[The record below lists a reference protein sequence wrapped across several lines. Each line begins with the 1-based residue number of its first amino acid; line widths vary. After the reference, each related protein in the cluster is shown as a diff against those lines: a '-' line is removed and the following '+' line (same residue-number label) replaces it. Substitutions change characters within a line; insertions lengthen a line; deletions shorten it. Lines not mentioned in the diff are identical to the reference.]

1 MNQAVIVQ
9 LIPVLA
15 PVLVA
20 IAIGYAWARLG
31 RDFDVRFL
39 ANMIHNVGMPCLIFS
54 TLTKVDADPGIFV
67 DMAWAS
73 AATHLAFL
81 VIGALVLRAARLP
94 LSIYL
99 NGMVYPNAGN
109 VGLPLCL
116 FAFGEPGLAL
126 SAAWFTVDAVM
137 VATLGVWVASGRFS
151 VRDLI
156 RTPLVYAALGAV
168 AFLASGTAP
177 PAWLANT
184 TGLISGLAIPLL
196 LIMLGISLA
205 TLRVANL
212 RRAFLLSLLRLGM
225 GFAVGVVAADLF
237 AFEGVE
243 RGVLIINCA
252 LSVGMIN
259 YLISQYYDRGSQE
272 VAAMVVVSG
281 FMSVATLPLLVAY
294 VL

>member
-1 MNQAVIVQ
+1 MNPDIVLQ
-9 LIPVLA
+9 LVPVLA
-15 PVLVA
+15 PVLAA
-20 IAIGYAWARLG
+20 IAVGYAWGKLG

-39 ANMIHNVGMPCLIFS
+39 ANLIHNVGMPCLIFS
-54 TLTKVDADPGIFV
+54 TLTRVDVDPGVFV

-73 AATHLAFL
+73 LATHLAFL
-81 VIGALVLRAARLP
+81 AVGALVLRAARLP
-94 LSIYL
+94 LPVYL

-126 SAAWFTVDAVM
+126 STAWFTVDSVM

-151 VRDLI
+151 ARDLI
-156 RTPLVYAALGAV
+156 RAPLLYAAFGAV
-168 AFLASGTAP
+168 AFLASGTRP

-184 TGLISGLAIPLL
+184 TGLIGGLAIPLL
-196 LIMLGISLA
+196 LIMLGVSLA

-212 RRAFLLSLLRLGM
+212 RRAVLLSLLRLGM
-225 GFAVGVVAADLF
+225 GFAVGVAAADLF

-243 RGVLIINCA
+243 RGVLIVNCA
-252 LSVGMIN
+252 LSVGMVN
-259 YLISQYYDRGSQE
+259 YLISQYYDREPGE
-272 VAAMVVVSG
+272 VAAMIVVSG
-281 FMSVATLPLLVAY
+281 FMSIATLPLLMAY